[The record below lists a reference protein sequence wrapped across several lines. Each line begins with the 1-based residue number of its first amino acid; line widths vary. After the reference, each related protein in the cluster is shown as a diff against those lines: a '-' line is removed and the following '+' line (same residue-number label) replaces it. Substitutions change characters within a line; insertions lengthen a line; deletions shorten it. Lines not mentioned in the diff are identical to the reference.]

1 VVTRYARKK
10 KGIDYDPSKDEGSYV
25 SKGDVPFDKRSLP
38 GKESDYTK
46 ETFVVKKPIPSKE
59 SKATPWFDKQGTGN
73 QNELKTPEGEGI
85 AELIDDKALEHVG
98 SMQ

>member
-1 VVTRYARKK
+1 MYCVPRTPARKK

-25 SKGDVPFDKRSLP
+25 SKGDVPFEQRSLL

-73 QNELKTPEGEGI
+73 QNELHKGVGR
-85 AELIDDKALEHVG
+85 LIKDGDLKHLG
-98 SMQ
+98 N